1 MREGWA
7 IFRLAIKLKKLKQT
21 IKEWAKCRGGD
32 KALGPDGY
40 PIAFFQCFWDTTK
53 ADMAFL
59 SEFHLRGRLSRNL
72 DHPSLLSS

>member
-1 MREGWA
+1 MWLEEKQFVELIKNWWDNMREGLA

-59 SEFHLRGRLSRNL
+59 
-72 DHPSLLSS
+72 